1 MASRVEN
8 ITDMGIR
15 RRFRHGVVFAIVSI
29 AAAAILIAAGSPRWT
44 RLLLFFPIALAANGF
59 LQARE
64 KTCVVLGAMGTRET
78 GEGGYA
84 RMSAAEC
91 VVAQRQVA
99 SIVIKD
105 VLIAAVATAL
115 VWVV

>member
-1 MASRVEN
+1 MSERVAN
-8 ITDMGIR
+8 ITEVGIR
-15 RRFRHGVVFAIVSI
+15 RRYRHGLAMAIVSI
-29 AAAAILIAAGSPRWT
+29 AAAVILIATGSPRWT
-44 RLLLFFPIALAANGF
+44 RLLLFFPIAIAANGF

-64 KTCVVLGAMGTRET
+64 KTCVVLGVMGTREA
-78 GEGGYA
+78 GDGGYA

-91 VVAQRQVA
+91 GVARRQVV

>member
-8 ITDMGIR
+8 ITDVGIR
-15 RRFRHGVVFAIVSI
+15 RRFRHGVVFAIVAI
-29 AAAAILIAAGSPRWT
+29 VAAVILIATGPPRWT

-78 GEGGYA
+78 GDGGYE
-84 RMSAAEC
+84 RMSQAQCA
-91 VVAQRQVA
+91 VAQRQAV

-105 VLIAAVATAL
+105 VLIAAVLTAL
-115 VWVV
+115 VWAV

>member
-1 MASRVEN
+1 MESRVAN
-8 ITDMGIR
+8 ITDVGIR
-15 RRFRHGVVFAIVSI
+15 RRYRQGVMIAFVSI
-29 AAAAILIAAGSPRWT
+29 AAAVILIATGSPRWT
-44 RLLLFFPIALAANGF
+44 RLFLFVPIALAANGF

-78 GEGGYA
+78 GDGGYA
-84 RMSAAEC
+84 RMSNAEC
-91 VVAQRQVA
+91 AVARRQAV

>member
-8 ITDMGIR
+8 ITDVGIR
-15 RRFRHGVVFAIVSI
+15 RRRQHGVILTVVSI
-29 AAAAILIAAGSPRWT
+29 AAAAILIATGSPRWT

-78 GEGGYA
+78 GDGGYA
-84 RMSAAEC
+84 RMPEAEC
-91 VVAQRQVA
+91 TIARRQA
-99 SIVIKD
+99 TAIVLKD
-105 VLIAAVATAL
+105 VLIAAATTAAIWL
-115 VWVV
+115 V